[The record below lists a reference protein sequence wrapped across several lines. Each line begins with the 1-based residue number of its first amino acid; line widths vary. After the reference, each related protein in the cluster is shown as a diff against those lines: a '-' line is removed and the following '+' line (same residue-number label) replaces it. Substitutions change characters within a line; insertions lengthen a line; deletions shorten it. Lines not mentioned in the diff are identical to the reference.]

1 MLVTYHPIH
10 PIRFNSTSPILWK
23 KKVARGKMG
32 DNNGL
37 LFDHQINSPKTTSS
51 GKSWEIFSLP
61 SLSILNESQQLFQDN
76 GKEIDISKYKERV
89 VVCINSNDILW
100 SGCVISHWVDF
111 WQRYQILLS
120 NCSDTTTALTMTQI

>member
-1 MLVTYHPIH
+1 
-10 PIRFNSTSPILWK
+10 
-23 KKVARGKMG
+23 MG

-89 VVCINSNDILW
+89 VVCINSNDIL
-100 SGCVISHWVDF
+100 
-111 WQRYQILLS
+111 
-120 NCSDTTTALTMTQI
+120 